1 MFVFIHKSDSLLRH
15 NWHIMIIK
23 PSKTDTS
30 LVQHV
35 WPDKTLLT
43 PSIFWGMRVSLFKE
57 WKGWVEQ
64 LISCLEP
71 SGIFHF
77 LWNFHPTPPLWMSRF
92 LLPWFFCW
100 NPLKQP
106 FLLPNFLSVPLRGG
120 WIGVC
125 KSADLLWFVNQI
137 RPSIF
142 ALNPKSR
149 QNVLITCTVQNP
161 GPKNRWIRNPLQLQD
176 PEIR

>member
-1 MFVFIHKSDSLLRH
+1 MYDQIRLFS
-15 NWHIMIIK
+15 
-23 PSKTDTS
+23 
-30 LVQHV
+30 
-35 WPDKTLLT
+35 T
-43 PSIFWGMRVSLFKE
+43 PSIFWGMRVTLFKE

-77 LWNFHPTPPLWMSRF
+77 LRNFPPTLPLWMSRF
-92 LLPWFFCW
+92 LLPRFFCW

-106 FLLPNFLSVPLRGG
+106 FLLPNFLSVPLRGR

-125 KSADLLWFVNQI
+125 KSADLLWFVYQI
-137 RPSIF
+137 CPSIF

-149 QNVLITCTVQNP
+149 QNVLITCKVQNP
-161 GPKNRWIRNPLQLQD
+161 GPKNWWIRNPLLIAGSRN
-176 PEIR
+176 PLKYHFESKIRANIFSKSAYPFAYSPPSF

>member
-1 MFVFIHKSDSLLRH
+1 MYDQIRLFS
-15 NWHIMIIK
+15 
-23 PSKTDTS
+23 
-30 LVQHV
+30 
-35 WPDKTLLT
+35 T

-77 LWNFHPTPPLWMSRF
+77 LWNFPPTPPLWMTRF

-125 KSADLLWFVNQI
+125 KSTDLLWFVYQI
-137 RPSIF
+137 CPSIF

-149 QNVLITCTVQNP
+149 QNVLITCKVQNP